1 MNALQV
7 MWGLLIGLILTVYLI
22 LDGFDLGVGF
32 WHLFTKRD
40 SDRRSMLSAI
50 MPYWDGNEVWLL
62 TGGGAVFAAF
72 PAVYATVFS
81 GFYLAIMLLLFG
93 LIFRAVAIEFRNQS
107 ESPRWRS
114 AWDMAFGF
122 GSVIPGLLFGVAAG
136 NIVRGLPL
144 DADGN
149 YVGTFFDLL
158 NPYSLLVGITGLAMF
173 ALHGAI
179 FATMKTQ
186 GELSARAALWARS
199 TVWVYLALL
208 LASIVVTAITQKG
221 FMANYFA
228 MPVLWV
234 LPAVAVVATALIGIF
249 SMTGAI
255 WRAFM
260 ASSIGILAV
269 MASVGAGLFPNMV
282 PAINNPAYS
291 LTLANASSSAL
302 TLKTMLILALVG
314 VPIVIAY
321 TAWVHTTFRGKVSD
335 EAY

>member
-1 MNALQV
+1 V
-7 MWGLLIGLILTVYLI
+7 C
-22 LDGFDLGVGF
+22 
-32 WHLFTKRD
+32 
-40 SDRRSMLSAI
+40 
-50 MPYWDGNEVWLL
+50 
-62 TGGGAVFAAF
+62 
-72 PAVYATVFS
+72 
-81 GFYLAIMLLLFG
+81 
-93 LIFRAVAIEFRNQS
+93 
-107 ESPRWRS
+107 
-114 AWDMAFGF
+114 
-122 GSVIPGLLFGVAAG
+122 
-136 NIVRGLPL
+136 GLPL

-234 LPAVAVVATALIGIF
+234 LPAVAVVATALIGIL

-255 WRAFM
+255 WRAFL
-260 ASSIGILAV
+260 ASSVGILAV
-269 MASVGAGLFPNMV
+269 MASLGAGLFPNMV

-291 LTLANASSSAL
+291 LTLANASSSPL